1 MKRYLYIIIL
11 FCAATVFAQAL
22 PHCLDFNGLSQY
34 VSIENKDL
42 QLSRYF
48 TIESW
53 FKVDSFTGSAALID
67 NAKIDEDGAFWGYAV
82 YTKEPDTVYVRIGN
96 GMLDTCVCAGGIP
109 QRQWQ
114 HLAVTFD
121 RFKQDE
127 NIIIFING
135 QVRVKGDFP
144 TAVVYPVYMNSYGLF
159 LGKSYDGFNNVFFHG
174 SLDELRIWNRVRDNR
189 EIRESMCRTPDSL
202 ESGLLAYYDFNDTE
216 QNILYDLSGKGHN
229 GNLIDYSGSERPLSY
244 AQLMPHQPDDV
255 GFDRIVFHW
264 DAAADYDSYLLDL
277 STDSTFSS
285 SLAGFPADSIETN
298 YYIMDDIEAG
308 VYYFRVKGH
317 YGSEDPAA
325 EPWSLPLRTE
335 TVSDAATPVRLS
347 QFSAELSD
355 HAVHISWITESQ
367 TEHAYFQLERREAR
381 GEWMRIA
388 RIAGA
393 GTNAESMQY
402 QHIDHE
408 ILPGRHYD
416 YRLIDI
422 SYSGARN
429 SSQIRSVYIPES
441 NEDNIKLASVHPN
454 PFNPQT
460 VIALQ
465 LRREAHV
472 TIRIFST
479 DGRCRALIFDNQLQ
493 AGLHRFSWMPQGL
506 PAGIYLL
513 NLRSDALNISRKL
526 LYIK

>member
-1 MKRYLYIIIL
+1 MKRLLYIIMF

-34 VSIENKDL
+34 VSIENNDL

-53 FKVDSFTGSAALID
+53 FRVDSFTGGAALID
-67 NAKIDEDGAFWGYAV
+67 NAKTDQDGAFWGYAV

-96 GMLDTCVCAGGIP
+96 GMRDTCVFAGGIP
-109 QRQWQ
+109 QGQWQ

-127 NIIIFING
+127 NIVIFING
-135 QVRVKGDFP
+135 QVRAKGDFP
-144 TAVVYPVYMNSYGLF
+144 TAVAYPVYMSSYGLF

-174 SLDELRIWNRVRDNR
+174 SLDELRIWDRVRENR
-189 EIRESMCRTPDSL
+189 EIRESICMAPDSL
-202 ESGLLAYYDFNDTE
+202 ENGLLAYYDFNATE
-216 QNILYDLSGKGHN
+216 AGILEDISGN
-229 GNLIDYSGSERPLSY
+229 GNSGTLLNYSTAVRPLSY
-244 AQLMPHQPDDV
+244 AQLMPRQPNDV

-277 STDSTFSS
+277 SKDSAFSTP
-285 SLAGFPADSIETN
+285 LAGFPADRIETN
-298 YYIMDDIEAG
+298 YYIMDDIEPG

-317 YGSEDPAA
+317 YESEDPAA

-355 HAVHISWITESQ
+355 QAVRISWITESQ
-367 TEHAYFQLERREAR
+367 TEHAYFQLERREER
-381 GEWMRIA
+381 GEWIRIA
-388 RIAGA
+388 KIAGA
-393 GTNAESMQY
+393 GTNAETMQY
-402 QHIDHE
+402 RHIDHAVR
-408 ILPGRHYD
+408 PGRHYD

-422 SYSGARN
+422 SYSGSRD
-429 SSQIRSVYIPES
+429 SSQIRSVYVPES
-441 NEDNIKLASVHPN
+441 NEDPICQVTVYPN

-465 LRREAHV
+465 LLREAHV

-479 DGRCRALIFDNQLQ
+479 DGRCRALLCDNKLQ
-493 AGLHRFSWMPQGL
+493 PGSQRFSWMPQEL

-513 NLRSDALNISRKL
+513 NLRSGTLNISRKL

>member
-1 MKRYLYIIIL
+1 MKYFLYIIMLIS
-11 FCAATVFAQAL
+11 AAAVFAKAL
-22 PHCLDFNGLSQY
+22 PRCLDFNGSDQY
-34 VSIENKDL
+34 VGIDNNDL

-53 FKVDSFTGSAALID
+53 FKVDSFSAGAALID
-67 NAKIDEDGAFWGYAV
+67 NAKMDEDGAFWGYAV

-96 GMLDTCVCAGGIP
+96 GMRDTCVSAGGIP
-109 QRQWQ
+109 QGQWQ

-127 NIIIFING
+127 NVIIFING

-202 ESGLLAYYDFNDTE
+202 ESALLGYYDFNDTE
-216 QNILYDLSGKGHN
+216 AGILEDISGN
-229 GNLIDYSGSERPLSY
+229 GNSGTLVNYSTASRPLSY
-244 AQLMPHQPDDV
+244 AQLMPRQPNDV

-277 STDSTFSS
+277 SGDSSFSS

-298 YYIMDDIEAG
+298 YYIMDNIEPG

-317 YGSEDPAA
+317 YESEDPAA

-355 HAVHISWITESQ
+355 QAVRISWITESQ
-367 TEHAYFQLERREAR
+367 TEHAYFQLERREER
-381 GEWMRIA
+381 GEWIRIA
-388 RIAGA
+388 KIAGA
-393 GTNAESMQY
+393 GTNAETMQY
-402 QHIDHE
+402 RHIDHAVR
-408 ILPGRHYD
+408 PGRHYD

-422 SYSGARN
+422 SYSGARG
-429 SSQIRSVYIPES
+429 SSGISSVYVPEGGKEHLS
-441 NEDNIKLASVHPN
+441 LSSVHPN

-460 VIALQ
+460 TIDLQ
-465 LRREAHV
+465 LLREAHV
-472 TIRIFST
+472 AIRIFSF
-479 DGRCRALIFDNQLQ
+479 DGRCRALLCDTVLQ
-493 AGLHRFSWMPQGL
+493 QGAHRFSWMPQDL

-513 NLRSDALNISRKL
+513 HLRSGSLNVSRKL